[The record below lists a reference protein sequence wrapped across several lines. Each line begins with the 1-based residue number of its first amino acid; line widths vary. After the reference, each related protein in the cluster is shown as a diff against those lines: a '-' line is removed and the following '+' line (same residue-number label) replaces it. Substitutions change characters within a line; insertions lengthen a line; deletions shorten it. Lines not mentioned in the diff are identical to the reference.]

1 MMPNSLIG
9 ALVGLVIALGFAAF
23 SVALGRRVDLDDTRK
38 ALRVSAL
45 IQLIVLPVAGWFV
58 APAIF
63 GD

>member
-1 MMPNSLIG
+1 MSVAAIG
-9 ALVGLVIALGFAAF
+9 AIVGLLIALGFAAF
-23 SVALGRRVDLDDTRK
+23 SVALGRRVEFDDTRR

-45 IQLIVLPVAGWFV
+45 VQLIVLPVAGWFI

>member
-1 MMPNSLIG
+1 MSVAAIG
-9 ALVGLVIALGFAAF
+9 AIVGLLIALGFATF
-23 SVALGRRVDLDDTRK
+23 SVALGRRVEFDDTRR

-45 IQLIVLPVAGWFV
+45 VQLIVLPVAGWFI